1 MSSMFLDLI
10 ADSFFLI
17 TAGCVFASGFML
29 WLFVLLKGRE
39 QFSRYQE
46 RFTST
51 AQATMGEMFLFIDPQ
66 KLFQLNVALVIVV
79 PLLCWLVLRDFS
91 LTLGVFLL
99 LLILPGMVW
108 KSMKARYLR
117 RFERQLPDGL
127 LMVAG
132 SLRAGASLSIALESL
147 VREQQPP
154 LAREFELFLNEQRV
168 GVDFDVSL
176 ANMEQRLPLPDFG
189 MLVTALRI
197 NREVGGNLATTIE
210 SLGETLRRKS
220 MMEGKIKSLTAQ
232 GKMQGYVMAG
242 LPILLA
248 VVLNIIEPAAMSK
261 LWTTNIGYV
270 VLGIGFVMEVMG
282 FLMISK
288 ITRIDV

>member
-1 MSSMFLDLI
+1 MIYEILADGFLLI
-10 ADSFFLI
+10 S
-17 TAGCVFASGFML
+17 AGCVFVAGFFL
-29 WLFVLLKGRE
+29 WLFVLLLGRDHFE
-39 QFSRYQE
+39 RYQSN
-46 RFTST
+46 FTNT
-51 AQATMGEMFLFIDPQ
+51 AQTTMGEMFMFIDPN
-66 KLFQLNVALVIVV
+66 KLFKLNLLVVVLLPAVAW
-79 PLLCWLVLRDFS
+79 LLFGD
-91 LTLGVFLL
+91 LTLTLSLAAL
-99 LLILPGMVW
+99 LLIAPGMIW
-108 KSMKARYLR
+108 KSMRTNYLR
-117 RFERQLPDGL
+117 RIERQLPDAL

-147 VREQQPP
+147 VREQPP
-154 LAREFELFLNEQRV
+154 PISREFELYLNEQRI

-176 ANMEQRLPLPDFG
+176 ANMERRIPIADFG

-232 GKMQGYVMAG
+232 GKMQGIVMAG

-248 VVLNIIEPAAMSK
+248 GVLSFIEPEAMSK
-261 LWTTNIGYV
+261 LWSTNIGYV
-270 VLGIGFVMEVMG
+270 VLGVAVTMEIMG
-282 FLMISK
+282 FLMINK